1 MAKKNNDRTPVAVQ
15 NPLSGML
22 QSQLEQ
28 QEGANG
34 MVKSLA
40 SSFLTSSSTVM
51 EYDMKQAL
59 SMQGGVVFSMAFMWF
74 MHFKMEKVQPLL
86 IQVVTGFTQLA
97 YHPLFQVYVLGRN
110 LERPFKSPASAA
122 QKMMEAQK
130 ASGKADEENSEEDTQ
145 EEEVEEN
152 SEDEADEAEDE
163 EEEESDGDA
172 EEEVEKAEE
181 DGEDEEGG
189 EDEDEEVEESD
200 EE

>member
-1 MAKKNNDRTPVAVQ
+1 MAKKKNDMTPVTVQ

-40 SSFLTSSSTVM
+40 SSFLSSASTVK

-59 SMQGGVVFSMAFMWF
+59 SMQGGIVFTMAFMWLL
-74 MHFKMEKVQPLL
+74 HFKMEKVQPLL
-86 IQVVTGFTQLA
+86 MQVATGFTQLA

-110 LERPFKSPASAA
+110 LERPFKGPANAA
-122 QKMMEAQK
+122 QKIMEAKK
-130 ASGKADEENSEEDTQ
+130 ASDKAAEENSEEDTQ

-152 SEDEADEAEDE
+152 SEDTVDEAEDE
-163 EEEESDGDA
+163 EEAESDA
-172 EEEVEKAEE
+172 EETEKAEE
-181 DGEDEEGG
+181 DGEDEDSG
-189 EDEDEEVEESD
+189 EDEEVEESD
-200 EE
+200 E